1 MAENSIWHVFY
12 TKIHDFLVTEP
23 LNFYGKTFCFKMA
36 EKNKKKND
44 IFQKNS
50 RFFYGE
56 TAE

>member
-1 MAENSIWHVFY
+1 MEKLFAS
-12 TKIHDFLVTEP
+12 K
-23 LNFYGKTFCFKMA
+23 FKMA